1 MISRRGSDWRK
12 EENLVRIAVLILS
25 VLLAHA
31 TLDAQPRR
39 HGVDMRNTHYRV
51 IAVVPIIG
59 AGTPADPRRPAYA
72 PAPLAGKAV
81 SRTGII
87 AFTWQAS
94 DDNKFALCEFV
105 AAEPAALAPILA
117 DKSITVIF
125 EKSKAKKD
133 DVGNALK
140 KYKKDFDLDTF
151 GVRVP

>member
-1 MISRRGSDWRK
+1 M
-12 EENLVRIAVLILS
+12 RIFVLILS
-25 VLLAHA
+25 LLLALT

-51 IAVVPIIG
+51 IAVVPIVG
-59 AGTPADPRRPAYA
+59 AGTAADPRRPAYA
-72 PAPLAGKAV
+72 PAPGKAPA
-81 SRTGII
+81 RAGIM
-87 AFTWQAS
+87 AFTWQPS

-105 AAEPAALAPILA
+105 AVDRASLAPILA

-125 EKSKAKKD
+125 EKNKAKKD

-140 KYKKDFDLDTF
+140 KYKKDFDLDKF